1 MAAQIFNAPEEVKVP
16 RLSIQPGKDVS
27 QQIEDHQKAEEK
39 YIQDVKDWLHKNGF
53 NKKNAG
59 EIIEFPVA
67 DGKALYMVVSM
78 KPMRLVH
85 LEVGDAWCFQYANLL
100 TAKEVQEKIDQRKA
114 IDKLFSKK

>member
-16 RLSIQPGKDVS
+16 RLSIKSRENVS
-27 QQIEDHQKAEEK
+27 QQIKDHQKAEEK
-39 YIQDVKDWLHKNGF
+39 YIQDVKDWLHNNGF

-59 EIIEFPVA
+59 EIIDFPVA
-67 DGKALYMVVSM
+67 DGKALYMVASM
-78 KPMRLVH
+78 KPLRLIH

-114 IDKLFSKK
+114 IEKLFAKK